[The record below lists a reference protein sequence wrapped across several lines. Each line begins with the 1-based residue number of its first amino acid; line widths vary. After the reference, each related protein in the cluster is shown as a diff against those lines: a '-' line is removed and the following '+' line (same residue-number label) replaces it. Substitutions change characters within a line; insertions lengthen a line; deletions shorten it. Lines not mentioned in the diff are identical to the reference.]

1 MDHHDF
7 TLPKRRIAQAGTHA
21 YGPPERL
28 VALGFRHWFT
38 GYRTGDVH
46 SWERAFQIYDQA
58 LGCRNARLA
67 VGGLSSWVKS
77 VNAAARRKIDVS
89 APACSSFCRDECL
102 AVTMIAACQHDAC
115 PALRACAFALV
126 DSALIGEVESEAE
139 GFAAV
144 LRSMN
149 QMLSP
154 ATLMAGVQLPLS
166 GAQVH

>member
-1 MDHHDF
+1 MINHDF
-7 TLPKRRIAQAGTHA
+7 TPPNRRIAHASMCA

-28 VALGFRHWFT
+28 VALGFRHWLT

-58 LGCRNARLA
+58 LGCHNARLA
-67 VGGLSSWVKS
+67 VGGLASWVKS
-77 VNAAARRKIDVS
+77 VNAVARRKIDVS

-126 DSALIGEVESEAE
+126 DSAMIGEVECEAE
-139 GFAAV
+139 GFATV

-154 ATLMAGVQLPLS
+154 ATLMAGVQLPRS
-166 GAQVH
+166 GAEVH